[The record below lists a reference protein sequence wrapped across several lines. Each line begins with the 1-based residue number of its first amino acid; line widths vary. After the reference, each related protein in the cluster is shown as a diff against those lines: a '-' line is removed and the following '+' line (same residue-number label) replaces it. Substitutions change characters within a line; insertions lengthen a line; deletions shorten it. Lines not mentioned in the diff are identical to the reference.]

1 MKITRVFY
9 AFRQGKNALRQGRRT
24 READNSDH
32 PFQAV
37 MLVCKSGSCTKAH
50 ELARNKHRFLT
61 GEAPALPLQ
70 ECTNPESC
78 GCHYA
83 SFTDRRLTERRE
95 ESLASRCYAGPERRR
110 RSGRRSGDR

>member
-1 MKITRVFY
+1 MKIPRVFV
-9 AFRQGKNALRQGRRT
+9 AIRQAASDMRA
-24 READNSDH
+24 REAESDH

-37 MLVCKSGSCTKAH
+37 MLVCKSGSCAKAH
-50 ELARNKHRFLT
+50 ELSGRKQRFLA

-70 ECTNPESC
+70 ECTHTESC

-95 ESLASRCYAGPERRR
+95 ASFGSRCYAGPERRR
-110 RSGRRSGDR
+110 TKDRRSRDRG